1 MQTFN
6 KKERLCNK
14 SLIEQLF
21 KKGSSISAYPFK
33 LIWINTEDI
42 NKPINF
48 NTDYPAKILISVS
61 HRNFHKAVDRNKIKR
76 LIREVYRKN
85 KNILYD
91 FLNTNNINCIFS
103 VIYISKKILPYKEF
117 ENKILLLLQ
126 KLIKEN
132 VENIK

>member
-1 MQTFN
+1 MRNTFKREEKL
-6 KKERLCNK
+6 KKSK
-14 SLIEQLF
+14 LITQLF
-21 KKGSSISAYPFK
+21 AEGNSISVFPIK
-33 LIWINTEDI
+33 LIYLQVDHDSPYKIQAGVSAA
-42 NKPINF
+42 KRNF
-48 NTDYPAKILISVS
+48 N
-61 HRNFHKAVDRNKIKR
+61 KAVDRNKIKR